1 MYPASSGGKTY
12 QHCTL
17 AITIELQRV
26 VMVKKSTKLKGK
38 NVQPAAGIRHPRR
51 NNKTYEEKKKLTT
64 ASASRPYM
72 LKNSSLHPSSM

>member
-1 MYPASSGGKTY
+1 
-12 QHCTL
+12 
-17 AITIELQRV
+17 
-26 VMVKKSTKLKGK
+26 MVKKSTKLKGK